1 MSKFVLTTQIQLGYP
16 AARAN
21 GQDRRRR
28 QAHPPAP
35 NDLYIPCLPDPDRH
49 GECDQNGGY
58 TLGCRRQS
66 IMLCAE
72 DPH

>member
-35 NDLYIPCLPDPDRH
+35 NDLYIPCLPDPERTS
-49 GECDQNGGY
+49 CARQN
-58 TLGCRRQS
+58 RRK
-66 IMLCAE
+66 
-72 DPH
+72 